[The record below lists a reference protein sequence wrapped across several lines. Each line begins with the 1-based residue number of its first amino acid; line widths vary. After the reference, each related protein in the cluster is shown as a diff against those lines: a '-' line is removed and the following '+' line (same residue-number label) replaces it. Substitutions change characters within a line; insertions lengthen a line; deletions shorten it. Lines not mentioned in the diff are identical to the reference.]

1 MRLAVEAH
9 GQGGGAQLADL
20 ILGGEAPFL
29 GEVRGPGLKDLAV
42 GQVSGTGARG
52 DRTEAD
58 VHDAVAHGE
67 NPAVAGQKVG
77 GSRSAA
83 PQFEVGFHPFLVA
96 AGAAEVGARG
106 HAHGA
111 VHLLFEA
118 EAGGQSRGHSPC
130 VDGNG
135 GAHLE
140 GCGALAAASFCGHAH
155 DATGAVLDG
164 SRDGHAF
171 VEARPGLDGALG
183 ERVVEVHAGSGH
195 AVSGQGLL
203 VRPVHVDGVAATNDG
218 QAAVLHPAGGV
229 HAHRDEFV
237 DGGGGESVAAD
248 LVARERAF
256 LKKDDVKASSGQ
268 VIGGGGPARA
278 RADDDDVSA
287 HVARHG
293 GCHGIPP

>member
-9 GQGGGAQLADL
+9 GQGGGAKLADL

-96 AGAAEVGARG
+96 AGAVEVGACG

-118 EAGGQSRGHSPC
+118 EAGSQSGGHSPG
-130 VDGNG
+130 VDDDG
-135 GAHLE
+135 GAHRGGGRVLATPALSRHADDAS
-140 GCGALAAASFCGHAH
+140 GAI
-155 DATGAVLDG
+155 LDG
-164 SRDGHAF
+164 ADDGDAL
-171 VEARPGLDGALG
+171 VEAGAGFDGALG
-183 ERVVEVHAGSGH
+183 ERVIKVHAGAGH
-195 AVSGQGLL
+195 AVAGQGLL
-203 VRPVHVDGVAATNDG
+203 IGPIHVDGVSAADDG
-218 QAAVLHPAGGV
+218 QAAVSHPAGGV

-237 DGGGGESVAAD
+237 DGSGGESVAAD

-278 RADDDDVSA
+278 RADDDNVSA